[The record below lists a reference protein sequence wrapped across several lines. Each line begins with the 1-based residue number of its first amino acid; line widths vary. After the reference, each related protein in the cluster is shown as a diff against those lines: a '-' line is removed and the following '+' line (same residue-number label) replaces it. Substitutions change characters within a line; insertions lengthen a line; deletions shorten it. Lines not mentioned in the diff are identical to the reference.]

1 MDADEAPTSAP
12 PAAAI
17 AAVEKEEL
25 PTTPVNED
33 QATDE
38 NKVDDDAE
46 AQELPAASDD
56 DKAVNDDSNKDETVE
71 DKVMAPKRKKASSVP
86 RVEIPGERRSDRA
99 RQAPRSV
106 YTTADETPSEVE
118 FVVPVGPGTKLRD
131 IDYLAEKVSK
141 CGKRDAEVLKM
152 LYQVMFS
159 RRFSLGIMKDA
170 KQHILDF
177 SGYLPFDDDAD
188 KDKFRD
194 DLAIKL
200 CRATVGFVDVLMDFL
215 QVDRSKKSF
224 VDSGAQGG
232 KDDKVERIIDWL
244 FAPTPTEV
252 TKAKKPSD
260 VETATDDEDAI
271 PSAATPK
278 KPGKKKVPVSKKRKV
293 VPTTSKKKKQVVAVA
308 ADDAETESENDF
320 EEAARKAEA
329 GLKKPTGKALPV
341 DIQTRLKQIVTE
353 GDVETLTLKT
363 VER

>member
-71 DKVMAPKRKKASSVP
+71 DKVAAPKRKKASSVP

-252 TKAKKPSD
+252 
-260 VETATDDEDAI
+260 
-271 PSAATPK
+271 
-278 KPGKKKVPVSKKRKV
+278 
-293 VPTTSKKKKQVVAVA
+293 
-308 ADDAETESENDF
+308 
-320 EEAARKAEA
+320 
-329 GLKKPTGKALPV
+329 
-341 DIQTRLKQIVTE
+341 
-353 GDVETLTLKT
+353 
-363 VER
+363 